1 VTAAPT
7 APPTE
12 DVQPDPA
19 VAPAFRIWLGVEVLF
34 GVLTLLSLG
43 RFPEETADRFAWPIE
58 PTVMATALG
67 AFYLALTPLLV
78 LALVARRW
86 ANVRVVV
93 LPALAFTTAEL
104 IATLL
109 HWDKFSV
116 GTAPFA
122 VGLVSYVLPP
132 PLFLAGYLWHERR
145 SGTPSRDDP
154 LPAGLRT
161 VLLVAGG
168 LLTVEAVVALVHP
181 AWLIDSFPWTRTPLT
196 ARVLAGWLLLVGT
209 LLLSMAR
216 EGDRTRVR
224 LVSPFLVVVL
234 PALVVQVLRYGSQV
248 DAGSPRLWIGLVLFG
263 GLAGCGVVLV
273 RGDWRA
279 ALR

>member
-1 VTAAPT
+1 
-7 APPTE
+7 
-12 DVQPDPA
+12 
-19 VAPAFRIWLGVEVLF
+19 
-34 GVLTLLSLG
+34 
-43 RFPEETADRFAWPIE
+43 
-58 PTVMATALG
+58 
-67 AFYLALTPLLV
+67 
-78 LALVARRW
+78 
-86 ANVRVVV
+86 
-93 LPALAFTTAEL
+93 
-104 IATLL
+104 
-109 HWDKFSV
+109 
-116 GTAPFA
+116 
-122 VGLVSYVLPP
+122 
-132 PLFLAGYLWHERR
+132 
-145 SGTPSRDDP
+145 
-154 LPAGLRT
+154 

-181 AWLIDSFPWTRTPLT
+181 AWLIDSFPWTLTPLT

>member
-1 VTAAPT
+1 MSAAPT
-7 APPTE
+7 AE
-12 DVQPDPA
+12 DVRPDLA
-19 VAPAFRIWLGVEVLF
+19 VAPAFRVWLGVEVLF

-67 AFYLALTPLLV
+67 AFYLALTPVLV

-86 ANVRVVV
+86 ANIRVIV
-93 LPALAFTTAEL
+93 LPALAFTTVEL
-104 IATLL
+104 VATLL

-122 VGLVSYVLPP
+122 VWLVSYVLPP

-145 SGTPSRDDP
+145 GGVPPPVDR
-154 LPAGLRT
+154 LPAGLRAA
-161 VLLVAGG
+161 LLLAGG
-168 LLTVEAVVALVHP
+168 LLTVEGVVAFVHP
-181 AWLIDSFPWTRTPLT
+181 GWLIDSFPWTLTPLT
-196 ARVLAGWLLLVGT
+196 ARVLSGWLLLVGT

-216 EGDRTRVR
+216 EDDRTRVR
-224 LVSPFLVVVL
+224 LASPFLVVVL
-234 PALVVQVLRYGSQV
+234 PALVIEVLRYGSQV
-248 DAGSPRLWIGLVLFG
+248 DAGSPRLWTGLVLFG
-263 GLAGCGVVLV
+263 GLAACGLVLV